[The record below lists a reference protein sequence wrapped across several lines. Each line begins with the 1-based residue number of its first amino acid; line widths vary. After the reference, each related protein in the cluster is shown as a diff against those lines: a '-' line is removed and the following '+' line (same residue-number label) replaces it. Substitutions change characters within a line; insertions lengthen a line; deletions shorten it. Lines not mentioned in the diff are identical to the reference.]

1 MDIGQP
7 RQEKRGG
14 FMNIAQCIV
23 LPLGNI
29 ERQPP
34 PANIRKKAISHHK
47 RLSSLKCSPSFWCLY
62 RILFVY
68 LFLCCLQYRTHC
80 GCCCPVRFK
89 LEEIEEQGPEERFKS
104 FNCCKSWNSSWSLK
118 DCENLKTGR
127 V

>member
-47 RLSSLKCSPSFWCLY
+47 RL
-62 RILFVY
+62 
-68 LFLCCLQYRTHC
+68 FL
-80 GCCCPVRFK
+80 
-89 LEEIEEQGPEERFKS
+89 
-104 FNCCKSWNSSWSLK
+104 
-118 DCENLKTGR
+118 
-127 V
+127 